1 MTVGIPG
8 AGIGGLFYL
17 AAAVLLPLRNLIRNR
32 GDRRAARS
40 ATVQAAIAVGIV
52 ASLWT
57 TGWVLAALLGPDV
70 ARTSAIQVNGQ
81 PVGNGNVLHWAV
93 FVGGY
98 LLLGVILLGVQI
110 ARRVVGAER
119 RLPVAARE
127 RPRLAGD
134 EVVRPSG
141 AHRRPSGSHRE
152 PAAAAR

>member
-8 AGIGGLFYL
+8 AGVGGLFYL

-57 TGWVLAALLGPDV
+57 TGWILAAVLGPDV
-70 ARTSAIQVNGQ
+70 ARTTAVNVNGQ
-81 PVGNGNVLHWAV
+81 PVGGGNVLHWAI
-93 FVGGY
+93 FVAGY
-98 LLLGVILLGVQI
+98 LLLGTILLSVQI
-110 ARRVVGAER
+110 ARWMVGAKR
-119 RLPVAARE
+119 RLPAGERE
-127 RPRLAGD
+127 RPRLAGG

-141 AHRRPSGSHRE
+141 AHGRPSGRRRE